1 LELLTSVGSTG
12 AHHQRDYQQVRCLL
26 SSSNIP
32 PHNDRF
38 VSAQG
43 PTLPSADATTARGGL
58 IVHSDRFH
66 NFTLPSVGGVS

>member
-1 LELLTSVGSTG
+1 MELLTAVGQAD
-12 AHHQRDYQQVRCLL
+12 AHHQRDYQQGRCSL

-58 IVHSDRFH
+58 TAHSGRFH